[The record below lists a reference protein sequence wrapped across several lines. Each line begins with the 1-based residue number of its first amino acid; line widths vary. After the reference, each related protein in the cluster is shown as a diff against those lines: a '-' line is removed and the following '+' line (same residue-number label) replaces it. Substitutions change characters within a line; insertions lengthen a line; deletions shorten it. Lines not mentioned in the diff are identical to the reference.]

1 MGGVKRMLPWDDW
14 EKKEEPNEEEEWTE
28 WVEQELPKKKYL
40 CIGSGDIEAHWLHR
54 WDKVPE
60 KDCVMY
66 HDNNPFELDEIY
78 AHLIPLTVRPD
89 GVYDIKVAKTEH
101 LLNGE
106 KRWQ

>member
-1 MGGVKRMLPWDDW
+1 MGGVKRSLPDDW
-14 EKKEEPNEEEEWTE
+14 GQEEPNDEDGWDE

-54 WDKVPE
+54 WYKVPE

-89 GVYDIKVAKTEH
+89 GIYDIKVAKTEH

>member
-1 MGGVKRMLPWDDW
+1 MGGVKRSLPDNWGQ
-14 EKKEEPNEEEEWTE
+14 EEPDGEDEWI
-28 WVEQELPKKKYL
+28 EQELPKKKYL
-40 CIGSGDIEAHWLHR
+40 CIGSGDVEAHWLHR
-54 WDKVPE
+54 WYKVPH

-66 HDNNPFELDEIY
+66 HEGNPFEIDERY